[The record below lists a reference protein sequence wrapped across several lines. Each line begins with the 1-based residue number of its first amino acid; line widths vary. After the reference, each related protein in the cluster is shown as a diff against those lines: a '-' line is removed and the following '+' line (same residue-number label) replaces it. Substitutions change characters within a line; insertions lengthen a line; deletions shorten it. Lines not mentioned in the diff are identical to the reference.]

1 MKINSLKIQG
11 FKSFTEEQTIDFSSL
26 QTPGFFFLTGQNLIE
41 PKLGANGVGKS
52 SIYDAVAWVLYG
64 KTVSGLKAG
73 SVGNWSSD
81 KICRVEIEFS
91 LGQDNHSITRTWKP
105 NSLKLDSV
113 EVEQSKV
120 DELVGLSYESFTYT
134 FRS

>member
-11 FKSFTEEQTIDFSSL
+11 FKSFTEKQTIDFSSL

-52 SIYDAVAWVLYG
+52 SIYDAISWVLYG

-73 SVGNWSSD
+73 SVGNWNNELV
-81 KICRVEIEFS
+81 CRVEVGFT
-91 LGQDNHSITRTWKP
+91 LKGTNHSIIRTWKP
-105 NSLKLDSV
+105 NSLKLDDT

-120 DELVGLSYESFTYT
+120 DELVGLSYESFTYP
-134 FRS
+134 